1 MNRKRKLRIVQTF
14 LLFLGSI
21 VLILTYYNKDKSEK
35 KIISTEEKN
44 EIKNQLLEDLNE
56 GDMFFNIE
64 YSGLDLE
71 GNRFIL
77 KSKKGYNDK
86 SKENF
91 VIMETVN
98 ATFYFKDDTELNLL
112 SDKGIYNNQT
122 LDMEFIGNV
131 KAWYDKGELF
141 AENASYSNSKS
152 FIKITNDVKIKSDDG
167 IMFADELFLDIKKKS
182 MDITSLN
189 NNKVNAEFKL
199 K

>member
-91 VIMETVN
+91 VIMETIQN
-98 ATFYFKDDTELNLL
+98 
-112 SDKGIYNNQT
+112 
-122 LDMEFIGNV
+122 
-131 KAWYDKGELF
+131 
-141 AENASYSNSKS
+141 
-152 FIKITNDVKIKSDDG
+152 
-167 IMFADELFLDIKKKS
+167 
-182 MDITSLN
+182 
-189 NNKVNAEFKL
+189 
-199 K
+199 